1 MFSRE
6 EILENYKEA
15 KFPTELFNENA
26 LKLKEFLFS
35 SESQKTIAKPTK
47 DIKTLSQCYVI
58 PWRILQKNNMNNP
71 SNNYYNKQNEFSR
84 GINFTPKE
92 PLIEININNIKKLY
106 DRFLLPLDTC
116 TIYLKNNYGN
126 VTGPFNLEQLQNMYK
141 TKKIDSSSEF
151 RPIDLYIFKNFDS
164 FTFQSLKIINE
175 DNWIDMIIDNPLLQY
190 TELFKDTQ
198 EILDVAKKR
207 KNEVNEMKEKMKGI
221 EAQEKEKETP
231 IEIKNEIKN
240 ETKNEIKN
248 EIKNETKNEESEGK
262 WEVVGK
268 KSKKNV
274 KQKEEENAN
283 NIIGLQS
290 KKSDVKINT
299 DNTVKTNKSKKE
311 YNSEELISKLKPK
324 KVEEPKIEEPKVKE
338 DNQEFKEV
346 TSKKGKKKRKDKKQ
360 FEDVDIDFGFQIK

>member
-6 EILENYKEA
+6 EILENYKES
-15 KFPTELFNENA
+15 KFPTELFNESA
-26 LKLKEFLFS
+26 LGLKEFLFS
-35 SESQKTIAKPTK
+35 NEPQKAIAQSTK
-47 DIKTLSQCYVI
+47 DVKTLSQCYVL
-58 PWRILQKNNMNNP
+58 PWRIVQKNNMNNA
-71 SNNYYNKQNEFSR
+71 SNNYHNKQNEFSR
-84 GINFTPKE
+84 GVNFTPKE

-116 TIYLKNNYGN
+116 VIYLKNNYGN
-126 VTGPFNLEQLQNMYK
+126 VTGPYNLEQLQNMYK
-141 TKKIDSSSEF
+141 SKKIDSSTEF

-164 FTFQSLKIINE
+164 FTFQSLKKINE

-198 EILDVAKKR
+198 EILNVAKKR

-221 EAQEKEKETP
+221 ETEEKEKEIP
-231 IEIKNEIKN
+231 NEEKIEAKI
-240 ETKNEIKN
+240 ETKVDED
-248 EIKNETKNEESEGK
+248 EGK

-274 KQKEEENAN
+274 KVKEEENAN

-290 KKSDVKINT
+290 KKSDVKINS
-299 DNTVKTNKSKKE
+299 DNLTKNNKTKKE

-324 KVEEPKIEEPKVKE
+324 KVEEPKIEDPKVKE
-338 DNQEFKEV
+338 ETKDENKEFKEV
-346 TSKKGKKKRKDKKQ
+346 TSKKGKKKKKDKKQ
-360 FEDVDIDFGFQIK
+360 FEEVDIDVAFQIK